1 MLVCRHVLFLL
12 DTAWLLMIPLYLILY
27 NFHIELIWNH
37 RRIPQCRIAQA
48 GASCRYAH
56 GVEELRS
63 NPITGEA
70 ASTLGF
76 AKPFGYIW
84 VIGYFTGHREYSEW
98 TSQVC
103 LELTLTSLR
112 LAVLL
117 VAGRDTRSISVAK
130 LSRGRKTFVVYI
142 RMRS

>member
-1 MLVCRHVLFLL
+1 MKELNVALDMLVCCHVLFPLPIGYGL
-12 DTAWLLMIPLYLILY
+12 AVDDTSFSYLVQLP
-27 NFHIELIWNH
+27 HIELIWNH

-76 AKPFGYIW
+76 MGR
-84 VIGYFTGHREYSEW
+84 REYSEW

-117 VAGRDTRSISVAK
+117 VAGRDTGSISVAK
-130 LSRGRKTFVVYI
+130 LSRGRNPFVVYI